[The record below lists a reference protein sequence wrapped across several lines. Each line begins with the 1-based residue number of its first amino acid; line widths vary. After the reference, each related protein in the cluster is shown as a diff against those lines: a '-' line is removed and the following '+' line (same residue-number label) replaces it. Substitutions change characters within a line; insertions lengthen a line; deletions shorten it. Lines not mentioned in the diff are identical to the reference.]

1 MDSNSQFGKTAPA
14 PVRVLKPIEFDFS
27 HGQPL
32 PSGLGKTHVP
42 VRPLPELT
50 GEMVPPP
57 EVTVSLWVRP
67 DATPA
72 AVGADLFAVWKALDG
87 YDRSQNGA
95 GLQAGEVRNERTADG
110 EVIRLVLAV
119 AGPGAVKRLIRLRDA
134 VNGAV
139 GPDTPWAGR
148 SFMKWAAVDSAA

>member
-1 MDSNSQFGKTAPA
+1 MDPKSKFGKTVPA
-14 PVRVLKPIEFDFS
+14 PVRVLKPVEFDFA

-32 PSGLGKTHVP
+32 PPGVGRTHVP
-42 VRPLPELT
+42 VQSLQELT
-50 GEMVPPP
+50 GPMVPPP

-67 DATPA
+67 GATPA

-95 GLQAGEVRNERTADG
+95 GLQPGEVHNERTADG

-119 AGPGAVKRLIRLRDA
+119 AGPGAIERLVRLRDA

-139 GPDTPWAGR
+139 
-148 SFMKWAAVDSAA
+148 